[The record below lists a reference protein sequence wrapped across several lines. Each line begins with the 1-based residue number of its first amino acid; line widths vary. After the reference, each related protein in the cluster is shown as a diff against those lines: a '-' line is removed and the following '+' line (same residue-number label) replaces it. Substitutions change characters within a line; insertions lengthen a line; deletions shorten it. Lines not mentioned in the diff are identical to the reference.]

1 MSVRRLVRGACG
13 DSELLVAEVH
23 RLVELQMQVVSQR
36 NELHL
41 QLYKSVDLANQQLG
55 SAARAA
61 NTLVHDHARQLRT
74 TKATTAEAIGKMKA
88 MRQHAHGFAEL
99 MLPYAVRE
107 QAPDHFSCWAS
118 FSGLLDD
125 AQINEAFGQK
135 KSKSASSAA
144 VYNIDEFN
152 SFAGPAAMNSPAP
165 NVAYNLTVA
174 KVKASERPADYE
186 PLEPVE
192 PAKVTY
198 KGKGKA
204 PANAKKRARDDDGDR
219 DGEDDDDDDEE
230 MDSDDEF

>member
-1 MSVRRLVRGACG
+1 MDLGNQ
-13 DSELLVAEVH
+13 EL
-23 RLVELQMQVVSQR
+23 S
-36 NELHL
+36 
-41 QLYKSVDLANQQLG
+41 K
-55 SAARAA
+55 AARTA
-61 NTLVHDHARQLRT
+61 NETANAHAKQLRT
-74 TKATTAEAIGKMKA
+74 TKATTGEAIAKMKT

-99 MLPYAVRE
+99 MLPHAVRE
-107 QAPDHFSCWAS
+107 QAPDHFSCWAQ

-125 AQINEAFGQK
+125 DQIKEAFGK
-135 KSKSASSAA
+135 PKSKSASSAT